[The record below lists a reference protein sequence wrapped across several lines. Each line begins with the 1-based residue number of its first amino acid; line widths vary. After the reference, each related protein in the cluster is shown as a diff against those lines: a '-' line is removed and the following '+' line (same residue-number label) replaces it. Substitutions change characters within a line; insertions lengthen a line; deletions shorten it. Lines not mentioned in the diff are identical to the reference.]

1 MTEKSS
7 KEKQKRLRI
16 KRKRGACQPV
26 AASGIKRHNKN
37 QPVTFSEK
45 ELREELL
52 REAKALRMPAGA
64 AEVITSKVAE
74 QVSKWVAKR
83 PVVTVDDIY
92 RRIAVEAE
100 KYSADLAYVYQNR
113 GKII

>member
-1 MTEKSS
+1 MIEKSS

-16 KRKRGACQPV
+16 KHKRSVCQPI

-52 REAKALRMPAGA
+52 REAKALKIPAGA
-64 AEVITSKVAE
+64 AEVVASKVTE
-74 QVSKWVAKR
+74 QVSKWAAKR

-92 RRIAVEAE
+92 RRIALETE

>member
-16 KRKRGACQPV
+16 KRKWSACQPV

-52 REAKALRMPAGA
+52 REAKALKIPAGA
-64 AEVITSKVAE
+64 AEVVASKVTE
-74 QVSKWVAKR
+74 QVSKWAVKR
-83 PVVTVDDIY
+83 SVVTMDDIY
-92 RRIAVEAE
+92 RRIALEAE
-100 KYSADLAYVYQNR
+100 KYSTDLAYVYQNR

>member
-1 MTEKSS
+1 M
-7 KEKQKRLRI
+7 
-16 KRKRGACQPV
+16 
-26 AASGIKRHNKN
+26 
-37 QPVTFSEK
+37 
-45 ELREELL
+45 

-64 AEVITSKVAE
+64 AEVIASKVAE
-74 QVSKWVAKR
+74 QVSKWAAKR
-83 PVVTVDDIY
+83 PAVTVDDIY

>member
-16 KRKRGACQPV
+16 KRKRSVCQPV

-45 ELREELL
+45 ELREYQQEQRKSSLL
-52 REAKALRMPAGA
+52 R
-64 AEVITSKVAE
+64 
-74 QVSKWVAKR
+74 
-83 PVVTVDDIY
+83 
-92 RRIAVEAE
+92 
-100 KYSADLAYVYQNR
+100 
-113 GKII
+113 